1 MLIMFENKKILVT
14 GGTGFIGSRLA
25 ERLYLDE
32 KADVR
37 VMVHSW
43 PKAAWVSRLDVELI
57 KADITNYEEVEKAVE
72 GCEIVFHCVGVGG
85 SREQAL
91 KINAEGTRNVVT
103 ACKKQGV
110 KRVVY
115 LSSVVVH
122 GDKIFDNLDENA
134 AFVSYGDAYADAK
147 IEAEKVFWQLIK
159 EYNIAGSVVRPTY
172 VWGPLSQYYS
182 IDYVQQMKKNKFYL
196 VDNGEHDCNAVYV
209 DNLVDL
215 TLLCAH
221 HPKAI
226 GEAFIATDGEHIKWK
241 DFFDFYAK
249 MLNRNIADF
258 KNIPTI
264 DGIDRRT
271 LKFAKSTLQQL
282 IAPITVLNDK
292 LEKDNPLMAKW
303 FCKAPRKLLKMPL
316 KKIIKI
322 LPEMDTVELSFYS
335 YDGFI
340 DISKSKSLLDYSPS
354 VTVKEG
360 MTQTEVWL
368 KDQNFI

>member
-1 MLIMFENKKILVT
+1 MFENKKILVT

-25 ERLYLDE
+25 ERLFLNE

-43 PKAAWVSRLDVELI
+43 PKAAWVSRLNVELI

-85 SREQAL
+85 TREQAM
-91 KINAEGTRNVVT
+91 KINAEGTRNVLM
-103 ACKKQGV
+103 ACKKYGV

-122 GDKIFDNLDENA
+122 GDKIFDGLDENA
-134 AFVSYGDAYADAK
+134 PYVSYGDAYADAK

-159 EYNIAGSVVRPTY
+159 EYNLAGSVVRPTY

-182 IDYVQQMKKNKFYL
+182 IDYVQQMKKKNFYL
-196 VDNGEHDCNAVYV
+196 VDKGEHDCNAVYV
-209 DNLVDL
+209 DNVVDL

-221 HPKAI
+221 HPNAI
-226 GEAFIATDGEHIKWK
+226 GEAFIATDGEHIKWR
-241 DFFDFYAK
+241 DFFDYYAK
-249 MLNRNIADF
+249 MLNINIADF
-258 KNIPTI
+258 KSIPTN
-264 DGIDRRT
+264 DGLDRKI
-271 LKFAKSTLQQL
+271 LKLAKSTLQKM
-282 IAPITVLNDK
+282 IAPITKLNDGIE
-292 LEKDNPLMAKW
+292 LQNPLLAKW

-316 KKIIKI
+316 KKIIRV
-322 LPEMDTVELSFYS
+322 LPEMDTVEMSFYS

-340 DISKSKSLLDYSPS
+340 DISKSKRLLDYSPKIS
-354 VTVKEG
+354 VKEG
-360 MTQTEVWL
+360 MAQTEIWL

>member
-1 MLIMFENKKILVT
+1 MFENKKILVT

-32 KADVR
+32 KANVR

-57 KADITNYEEVEKAVE
+57 KADITNYEEVEKAVQ

-85 SREQAL
+85 TREQAM
-91 KINAEGTRNVVT
+91 KINAEGTRNIVT
-103 ACKKQGV
+103 ACKKKGV

-122 GDKIFDNLDENA
+122 GDKIFDGLDENA
-134 AFVSYGDAYADAK
+134 PFVSYGDSYADAK

-159 EYNIAGSVVRPTY
+159 EFNLAGSVVRPTY

-182 IDYVQQMKKNKFYL
+182 IDYVQQMKKNTFYL
-196 VDNGEHDCNAVYV
+196 VDKGEHDCNAVYV

-226 GEAFIATDGEHIKWK
+226 GEAFIATDGEHLKWK

-249 MLNRNIADF
+249 MLNRNITDF
-258 KNIPTI
+258 KNIPTV
-264 DGIDRRT
+264 DGFDRKA
-271 LKFAKSTLQQL
+271 LKFAKSTLQRM

-292 LEKDNPLMAKW
+292 IENEKPFLAKW
-303 FCKAPRKLLKMPL
+303 LCKAPRKLLKMPL
-316 KKIIKI
+316 KKIIRI
-322 LPEMDTVELSFYS
+322 LPEMDKSDMALLNM
-335 YDGFI
+335 DGFI
-340 DISKSKSLLDYSPS
+340 SIQKSKELLDYHPNYS
-354 VTVKEG
+354 VKEG
-360 MTQTEVWL
+360 MEITEKWL
-368 KDQNFI
+368 KDQNYL